1 MKLLNTQLHI
11 TSNNQ
16 KLYSV
21 YYQTTEGDLTLVLE
35 SIENYLRILY
45 DNEHITLIKTNTE
58 YMGDD
63 KYHSWYLE
71 PIPSKEI
78 PDWDT
83 LNDIASYL
91 ENYFGYHHDKAMHI
105 VLLNLTPLTQALNT
119 KYDSYIDYNT
129 DYMLMEL
136 SPDKPEDLESYDY
149 INIPH
154 INGNIYII
162 IDWLFSI
169 FFIPGL
175 PEIGHSQVFLC
186 IRFSEEP
193 NLKYISY
200 LAY

>member
-1 MKLLNTQLHI
+1 MKLINTQLQI

-21 YYQTTEGDLTLVLE
+21 YYETTEGDLTLVVE

-58 YMGDD
+58 YLGDD
-63 KYHSWYLE
+63 KYNSWYLE

-78 PDWDT
+78 PEWDT

-91 ENYFGYHHDKAMHI
+91 ENYFGYPHDKAMHI

-119 KYDSYIDYNT
+119 KYDSYISYITND
-129 DYMLMEL
+129 LVMEVT
-136 SPDKPEDLESYDY
+136 DKPKDLDSHDY
-149 INIPH
+149 IDIPH

-162 IDWLFSI
+162 ID
-169 FFIPGL
+169 
-175 PEIGHSQVFLC
+175 
-186 IRFSEEP
+186 
-193 NLKYISY
+193 
-200 LAY
+200 

>member
-1 MKLLNTQLHI
+1 M
-11 TSNNQ
+11 
-16 KLYSV
+16 
-21 YYQTTEGDLTLVLE
+21 
-35 SIENYLRILY
+35 EN
-45 DNEHITLIKTNTE
+45 
-58 YMGDD
+58 D

-162 IDWLFSI
+162 ID
-169 FFIPGL
+169 
-175 PEIGHSQVFLC
+175 
-186 IRFSEEP
+186 
-193 NLKYISY
+193 
-200 LAY
+200 

>member
-1 MKLLNTQLHI
+1 MKLINTQLHI

-21 YYQTTEGDLTLVLE
+21 YYQTTEDDLTLVLE

-58 YMGDD
+58 YMGDN

-78 PDWDT
+78 PDWDI

-149 INIPH
+149 INIPN

-162 IDWLFSI
+162 ID
-169 FFIPGL
+169 
-175 PEIGHSQVFLC
+175 
-186 IRFSEEP
+186 
-193 NLKYISY
+193 
-200 LAY
+200 